1 MFRVFR
7 PIAFSVSNFVYS
19 VLYTR
24 NLIGVLYPV
33 YHTLTI
39 LRNHTEMDYV
49 EMFLSIIHIDMQY
62 NLLDCIWHPLRTG
75 VCYSFH

>member
-7 PIAFSVSNFVYS
+7 PIAFSVFNFDCL
-19 VLYTR
+19 VLSTR

-39 LRNHTEMDYV
+39 LRNHTEVDYV
-49 EMFLSIIHIDMQY
+49 EMFLSVIHIEM
-62 NLLDCIWHPLRTG
+62 
-75 VCYSFH
+75 